1 MKTAAFCISAG
12 TLILISFVGIAS
24 RSRARPFTSRGVVQV
39 KPASSGSLVPDPK
52 STSSAHPPA
61 VLQFVVNPEAMPSFR
76 LRDLD
81 GNTISTAA
89 LAGKV
94 VLLNFW
100 ATWCV
105 ACRTEIPE
113 MIALQSHYKT
123 HLQIIGVSMDDLP
136 AEAVKKFVLK
146 QGINYPVVMQNDKV
160 LAAYGGV
167 SALPTTFVV
176 SPEGRVVQKHMGL
189 VGLQEYDLEIR
200 ALLKMPVEAHIET
213 VADVGQIFA
222 KNATELPGV
231 DMSMLTPAQKKT
243 ALRRMNLETCPCG
256 CKFTIAQCR
265 INDSKCEISKGLA
278 AKMMKEVSSSAI
290 PKG

>member
-1 MKTAAFCISAG
+1 
-12 TLILISFVGIAS
+12 
-24 RSRARPFTSRGVVQV
+24 
-39 KPASSGSLVPDPK
+39 
-52 STSSAHPPA
+52 
-61 VLQFVVNPEAMPSFR
+61 
-76 LRDLD
+76 
-81 GNTISTAA
+81 
-89 LAGKV
+89 
-94 VLLNFW
+94 
-100 ATWCV
+100 
-105 ACRTEIPE
+105 

-160 LAAYGGV
+160 LAAYGGLA
-167 SALPTTFVV
+167 ALPTTFVV

-231 DMSMLTPAQKKT
+231 DMSMPHTCAKENRLEAHEFG
-243 ALRRMNLETCPCG
+243 NLPLWLQIYNRTMPHQR
-256 CKFTIAQCR
+256 FQ
-265 INDSKCEISKGLA
+265 
-278 AKMMKEVSSSAI
+278 M
-290 PKG
+290 